1 MNKSFR
7 FFEIY
12 KIFVVSTFDVMQ
24 KNYGN
29 LVHRDS
35 LYQNAC
41 SKTRFLSFIKKI
53 LGFNQY

>member
-7 FFEIY
+7 FFEIN

-35 LYQNAC
+35 LYQNA
-41 SKTRFLSFIKKI
+41 RFLSFIKKI